1 MIEFYKKRDFGE
13 LLNATFNFF
22 KIHGKNYFKNY
33 FLINGLLLILLV
45 VIFVIGYREIF
56 MQFLGSNTG
65 GQAYFFEQ
73 YFAENQEML
82 IGTGILVFILFL
94 LTMVVTYSYPVLY
107 MKRISETGNSKIT
120 ADQMLGDIKQNFGK
134 FILYFLGL
142 LFIIM
147 PLFLVIFGISYVLM
161 FLLIGFVI
169 LLFLLPTFANIVNFI
184 LYDYFHTDRGF
195 FSSLGYAIS
204 SQFSYSQPNE
214 KTPYWK
220 YWGTTIIIY
229 LIINVVVSIFS
240 ILPVLILMGVTFT
253 QPDADVNG
261 DSPLSG
267 SLGIAIFMLY
277 GISILA
283 SLVLSN
289 LLYVASGFMYYDS
302 RTDLHRSVS
311 LDEISKIGSN
321 EA

>member
-1 MIEFYKKRDFGE
+1 
-13 LLNATFNFF
+13 
-22 KIHGKNYFKNY
+22 
-33 FLINGLLLILLV
+33 
-45 VIFVIGYREIF
+45 
-56 MQFLGSNTG
+56 MQFLGSNTS

-107 MKRISETGNSKIT
+107 MKRISETGNTNIS
-120 ADQMLGDIKQNFGK
+120 ADQMLTDIKKNLSK
-134 FILYFLGL
+134 FLIFFLGL
-142 LFIIM
+142 LFVIM
-147 PLFLVIFGISYVLM
+147 PLFLIIFGISYVLI

-169 LLFLLPTFANIVNFI
+169 LMFLLPTFANIVNFV
-184 LYDYFHTDRGF
+184 LYDYFHTGRGF

-220 YWGTTIIIY
+220 YWGATIIIY
-229 LIINVVVSIFS
+229 LIINVIVSIFS
-240 ILPVLILMGVTFT
+240 FIPVLILFGVTFT
-253 QPDADVNG
+253 QHGAGTNSDNPF
-261 DSPLSG
+261 SG
-267 SLGIAIFMLY
+267 GLGIVIFMLY
-277 GISILA
+277 GISILV

-289 LLYVASGFMYYDS
+289 VLYIASGFMYYDS
-302 RTDLHRSVS
+302 RTDLHRSMS
-311 LDEISKIGSN
+311 LDEISKIGTN